1 LDVPPTLQA
10 TIKVNVC
17 YVLLVR
23 RLHELAVQS
32 VKIVV
37 LEDMVMVAKNVK
49 LDSIAP
55 LLWTILKDVLTAVL
69 GSLNQMMGK
78 RAVYLVYLA
87 HIKMNLANQ
96 YARNATLVCFVDPKI
111 LSVVN
116 VQVVGYQQK
125 TKQCLVLN
133 VFLEPSRRK

>member
-1 LDVPPTLQA
+1 M
-10 TIKVNVC
+10 IKVNVRC
-17 YVLLVR
+17 VPLVR
-23 RLHELAVQS
+23 RLHELALQS

-37 LEDMVMVAKNVK
+37 LEDMVMVAKHVK

-87 HIKMNLANQ
+87 HIKTNLANQ

-116 VQVVGYQQK
+116 VQVAGCQ
-125 TKQCLVLN
+125 
-133 VFLEPSRRK
+133 

>member
-1 LDVPPTLQA
+1 M
-10 TIKVNVC
+10 KVNVC
-17 YVLLVR
+17 CVLLVR

-69 GSLNQMMGK
+69 GGLNQMMGK
-78 RAVYLVYLA
+78 QAVSLVCLA
-87 HIKMNLANQ
+87 CTKTNLANR
-96 YARNATLVCFVDPKI
+96 YAKNA
-111 LSVVN
+111 N
-116 VQVVGYQQK
+116 
-125 TKQCLVLN
+125 
-133 VFLEPSRRK
+133 